1 MDASLELLAA
11 ILAPRGKGLSETGA
25 NAEGNERR
33 HGERQSWITLFDIR
47 GPAGQEARSS
57 PGHMSKQILLFCL
70 NQFDFQ
76 YSYHLLL
83 A

>member
-1 MDASLELLAA
+1 MQAWSFWQPSWHHEEKDYLRMKLMQRET
-11 ILAPRGKGLSETGA
+11 RGEMEKDRAG
-25 NAEGNERR
+25 
-33 HGERQSWITLFDIR
+33 LFDIR

-57 PGHMSKQILLFCL
+57 PGHMSKQIFLFCL

-76 YSYHLLL
+76 YSYHLQL